1 MNKLRKGMSLGILLL
16 LFCVLGG
23 GCGIEEKNDKKVKEL
38 DYDIISEKEIPEELK
53 KAIEEKKENEMKLT
67 YATDD
72 GLYIV
77 RGYGKQKTGGYSIQ
91 IKELYMAKNAV
102 YLKTELIGPSETD
115 VKEKAKSYPYIVI
128 KTEKTEDVVVFD

>member
-1 MNKLRKGMSLGILLL
+1 MNKLRRGISLGILLL
-16 LFCVLGG
+16 LFGILAG

-38 DYDIISEKEIPEELK
+38 DYDIVSEKEIPEELK
-53 KAIEEKKENEMKLT
+53 KAMKEKKENEMKLT

-72 GLYIV
+72 ALYIV
-77 RGYGKQKTGGYSIQ
+77 RGYGEQKSGGYSIQ
-91 IKELYMAKNAV
+91 VTEFYMAKNAV
-102 YLKTELIGPSETD
+102 YLKTELIGPGETD